1 MAIKF
6 LSNQTINSTLTT
18 TGAITSGGNLRV
30 SSGVLY
36 VGNGAT
42 TTARIMGYG
51 DYEMITGVSGATY
64 LRVSGSSTLAGTL
77 QGGQYILASGLAYGA
92 VNSYTQIIDGSTGAI
107 TGTTASFN
115 AGTTNVVATF
125 TSTDGIAGIKL
136 EDSSGNVEL
145 SASGNNFQVQ
155 PAGGTAVLTID
166 GSNGIAT
173 FTATTKSTRFT
184 STTTTALHWS
194 NYTGTNGWQIGSDST
209 AGGMYI
215 YNENAVYCL
224 KLTDAGNATFAGSV
238 TATQFN
244 GSVVITGGTAS
255 FVSTVA
261 GATVVSSEG
270 AYAANGN
277 VKLYEAKRSGGAV
290 GGDWSYNDATTDMSL
305 GTNTNHD
312 FNLKTDNTTAITI
325 SNSQEIGINNTSPT
339 SKLTVNGNSN
349 GSAEFS
355 VTLGTP
361 NGATGAAGSG
371 STSPVN
377 KTLLTGYGIPYS
389 GQTNARLTTC
399 GFLEFASTAG
409 WTGSQRTW
417 AITSGYDIGGQ
428 DSGAGGN
435 KMAIILGNAQNVSPQ
450 IGTNGAIG
458 ESGDGDGANSL
469 VACYWDNALNMRL
482 AGSSRLYTGGGG
494 SAAFPM
500 ITPGTDKNTGI
511 WYPTSDTW
519 AISTAGEERMRINSS
534 GNVGIGDASPTSISA
549 NTFSLSVNSSRNDLS
564 GAFISKAN
572 GTVKHQQYWDSSGYS
587 FNLSAGNFQFNGGN
601 VGIGTT
607 TPNYKLSVANAST
620 RIISATYIDGTN
632 GIMSH
637 AGAPNYGL
645 ESFQVRGDSIS
656 FWTDYDASH
665 YQGTEKMRILANGNV
680 GIGVTQPNYNLEI
693 GGSSNPKIAIVS
705 NINSATSSLYF
716 GDSDATDRGQIAYTH
731 FGDFMEIKTGGA
743 TRLYLE
749 SGINTAYT
757 PDGLFNANA
766 TPSYWNHGQAQ
777 FKLGYMDNGSGLYSG
792 AYCFNVK
799 STDGIPVTGR
809 EIGAVYIRDT
819 SNNRMPLI
827 ISNQGRIN
835 INQTNTSYA
844 FGSSTGWLTIANGTG
859 AYNIYNYYTGTDGG
873 SGCARYRLDN
883 TSPSFFDFYYSTTQ
897 VGYITTNGTD
907 IFYANTSDYRL
918 KEDLKSFDGMSLL
931 EQIQVY
937 DFKWKESDNRMY
949 GVVAHELQ
957 EVIPQAVVGE
967 KDKEKLQAVDY
978 SKLVPVLIKSI
989 QELEARVKELEN
1001 N

>member
-1 MAIKF
+1 MAN
-6 LSNQTINSTLTT
+6 LSNINNKFIVQDNSRVLVNKTSD
-18 TGAITSGGNLRV
+18 TGATLQVGGSLSTDTSVRVGN
-30 SSGVLY
+30 GVLY
-36 VGNGAT
+36 VGDGSSA
-42 TTARIMGYG
+42 TARIMGFG
-51 DYEMITGVSGATY
+51 DTEMITGVSGATY
-64 LRVSGSSTLAGTL
+64 LRVSGTSTLAGTL
-77 QGGQYILASGLAYGA
+77 QAGQYILASGLAYGA
-92 VNSYTQIIDGSTGAI
+92 VNSYTQIINGSTGAI
-107 TGTTASFN
+107 TGTTSNFVSPV
-115 AGTTNVVATF
+115 AGTT
-125 TSTDGIAGIKL
+125 
-136 EDSSGNVEL
+136 
-145 SASGNNFQVQ
+145 
-155 PAGGTAVLTID
+155 
-166 GSNGIAT
+166 
-173 FTATTKSTRFT
+173 
-184 STTTTALHWS
+184 
-194 NYTGTNGWQIGSDST
+194 
-209 AGGMYI
+209 
-215 YNENAVYCL
+215 
-224 KLTDAGNATFAGSV
+224 
-238 TATQFN
+238 
-244 GSVVITGGTAS
+244 
-255 FVSTVA
+255 
-261 GATVVSSEG
+261 VVSAEG

-325 SNSQEIGINNTSPT
+325 SNSQEVGINNTSPT
-339 SKLTVNGNSN
+339 SKLNVNGNDN

-355 VTLGTP
+355 VTLGST
-361 NGATGAAGSG
+361 TTAGGTANNAS
-371 STSPVN
+371 STPVN
-377 KTLLTGYGIPYS
+377 KTLLTGYSIPYS
-389 GQTNARLTTC
+389 GQTNSRLTTC

-469 VACYWDNALNMRL
+469 VACYWDNSLNMRL
-482 AGSSRLYTGGGG
+482 ANSSRLYTGGGG
-494 SAAFPM
+494 SAAVPM

-519 AISTAGEERMRINSS
+519 AISTAGEERLRITSGGDIYGQGEANCIGMAQSDGDYLAKLEILNSDGFLKLYTGQGTPLEKVRISSYGDSFLVPANS
-534 GNVGIGDASPTSISA
+534 GKLGIGTSSPGRKLTVTGDVSGDANNLLIANENDTNGDSASIGFSMLSN
-549 NTFSLSVNSSRNDLS
+549 NTYVKSGIFFERTTNQGRGSLHLAVNNEV
-564 GAFISKAN
+564 N
-572 GTVKHQQYWDSSGYS
+572 GNNVTKSDAKLTI
-587 FNLSAGNFQFNGGN
+587 NNTGN

-607 TPNYKLSVANAST
+607 SL
-620 RIISATYIDGTN
+620 
-632 GIMSH
+632 
-637 AGAPNYGL
+637 
-645 ESFQVRGDSIS
+645 
-656 FWTDYDASH
+656 
-665 YQGTEKMRILANGNV
+665 
-680 GIGVTQPNYNLEI
+680 NYNLEI
-693 GGSSNPKIAIVS
+693 GGAANPVVAIVS

-716 GDSDATDRGQIAYTH
+716 GDSDAKDRGQVRYTH
-731 FGDFMEIKTGGA
+731 FGDFMELKAGGA
-743 TRLYLE
+743 TRVYIE

-757 PDGLFNANA
+757 ADGLFNSNA
-766 TPSYWNHGQAQ
+766 TPSYWNHGNGQ

-809 EIGAVYIRDT
+809 EIGAIYVRDT

-835 INQTNTSYA
+835 INQTNTSTS

-859 AYNIYNYYTGTDGG
+859 AYNFYNYYTGTDGG

-883 TSPSFFDFYYSTTQ
+883 TSPSFFDFYYQTTQ

-907 IFYANTSDYRL
+907 IFYTNTSDYRL

-957 EVIPQAVVGE
+957 DVVPQAVVGN
-967 KDKEKLQAVDY
+967 KDEEKLQAVDY
-978 SKLVPVLIKSI
+978 SKLVPILIKSI
-989 QELEARVKELEN
+989 QELKAEIELLKN